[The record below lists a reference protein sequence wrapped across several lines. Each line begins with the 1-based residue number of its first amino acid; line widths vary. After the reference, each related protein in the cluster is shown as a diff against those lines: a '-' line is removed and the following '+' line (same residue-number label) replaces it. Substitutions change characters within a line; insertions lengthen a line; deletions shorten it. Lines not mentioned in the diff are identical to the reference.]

1 VRAILAA
8 AADPVRV
15 LGFEP
20 RDGATGVFRDT
31 PIVASLSHPLEPS
44 SVTIEAFAVFD
55 EDGPVPGRSALSAD
69 GRCVVWR
76 AERLLAPGSA
86 HRVTVAGLRDV
97 RGRTMAPHRSGFVPC
112 DLTYRELYDM
122 PY

>member
-1 VRAILAA
+1 MRPWLAVA
-8 AADPVRV
+8 DDPVRV
-15 LGFEP
+15 LRVEP

-31 PIVASLSHPLEPS
+31 PIVATLSHPLQPS
-44 SVTIEAFAVFD
+44 SVTCEAFAVED
-55 EDGPVPGRSALSAD
+55 EDGAVPGLLALSAD

-76 AERLLAPGSA
+76 ASRLLVPGAA

-97 RGRTMAPHRSGFVPC
+97 RGRTMALHRSGFLPC
-112 DLTYRELYDM
+112 DLTFRDLYDM